1 MVESVAHLVDH
12 VFPEVPVRQWVLT
25 FPFPLRFLLAAQP
38 EVLSQVLAVVQRGIS
53 TFVIRHSGL
62 TVASGAR
69 TGAVTR
75 IQRFGSALNVLRC
88 SFAATRC
95 RVVPLA
101 AGSDH
106 SIALILKGKS
116 LPCTALQGRTAVL
129 P

>member
-88 SFAATRC
+88 SFAA
-95 RVVPLA
+95 
-101 AGSDH
+101 GSVDI
-106 SIALILKGKS
+106 S
-116 LPCTALQGRTAVL
+116 LQGRTAVL